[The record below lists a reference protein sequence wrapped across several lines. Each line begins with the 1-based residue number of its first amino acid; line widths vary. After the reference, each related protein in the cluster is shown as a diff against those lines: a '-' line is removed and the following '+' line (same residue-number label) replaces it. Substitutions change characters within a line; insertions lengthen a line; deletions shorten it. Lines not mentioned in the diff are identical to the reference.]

1 MHKMIFI
8 TEGFF
13 IWFGIFFKSFSP
25 PTIVEGAIP
34 SKIKEYFEGL
44 SALSTQIFFL
54 VISVAK
60 LDLKFWSTVLSVM
73 KGISIFT

>member
-1 MHKMIFI
+1 MIFI
-8 TEGFF
+8 TEGVFHLV
-13 IWFGIFFKSFSP
+13 WYFFKSFSP
-25 PTIVEGAIP
+25 PTIVEGAIL